1 MQTLVLLGRLESV
14 EQSER
19 GRLRGRGNEE
29 YLGSTLRTVHCAL
42 HTVQY
47 GKQLSQTAAAAATGL
62 DTNNV
67 ETCGLFLLFDNIAF
81 CGFNTSIE
89 SIE

>member
-1 MQTLVLLGRLESV
+1 MLNRV
-14 EQSER
+14 R
-19 GRLRGRGNEE
+19 GEDCVGGETRNIWAP
-29 YLGSTLRTVHCAL
+29 HCAVCAA
-42 HTVQY
+42 HDDG
-47 GKQLSQTAAAAATGL
+47 GKQLSQTAAAATGL

>member
-29 YLGSTLRTVHCAL
+29 YLGSAHCAVCAA
-42 HTVQY
+42 HDDG
-47 GKQLSQTAAAAATGL
+47 GKQLSQTAVAATGL